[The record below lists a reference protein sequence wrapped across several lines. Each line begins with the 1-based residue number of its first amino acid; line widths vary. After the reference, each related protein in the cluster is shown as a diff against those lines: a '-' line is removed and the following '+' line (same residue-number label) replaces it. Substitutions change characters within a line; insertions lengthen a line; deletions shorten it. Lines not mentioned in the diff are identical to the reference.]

1 MTAFVGR
8 VRALSIWEQ
17 FIGGNGLTLTLV
29 ALVPLSVALPL
40 QQANWVR
47 GMIPLTVVA
56 FLGGGAG
63 YLFHRMG
70 WSALRAHSVATA
82 AGLLVTAIAGTAIAG
97 GSTAVARVMNVF
109 EDLAG
114 WFAAVPTEEAR
125 SGLIEFAMFLTL
137 IVWALSYLGV
147 WLALRRAHGWV
158 TVVLG
163 GIVLS
168 MALGNIAGDAGWSLG
183 IFMVTS
189 VLLIIHLDT
198 VRRMIGW
205 RARRTSFDPQT
216 VLAQSGIVL
225 AFGLVVTLFAAA
237 LPSPALAP
245 LEGTAARLEDVSAQ
259 VKRHFNRLFLGLPAR
274 GSYHTITFDTNTLFR
289 GNPNL
294 TDSLLFRVTGGPP
307 TYWRARTYT
316 SYTSE
321 GWDTVDADFAPHE
334 SLPEVDDIER
344 VAATHNF
351 RISAATDTLF
361 TGGLPVRFDEPAD
374 ALVSPDSPSDVFQ
387 VLFSE
392 GREYFPTRVN
402 LNYRSTGLESSAVP
416 SQLRVAG
423 TDYPE
428 WIEQTYL
435 QIPRSLPQRVRDL
448 AGDIVEDVDND
459 YDKAIAVRNYVLRYP
474 YNLDIDAPPS
484 DQDGVDY
491 FLFDLQE
498 GYCDYYAS
506 SMAVLLRAAGV
517 PARYVL
523 GYASGRYNHTRGAY
537 EVLELHYHSWVE
549 AYFPEY
555 GWIPFE
561 PTPPDAIEFGG
572 GVGAPPI
579 LTESPDPG
587 DIGELLEDEE
597 EEDFY
602 VELGDGPRS
611 NRWLVALGGLFAVF
625 AVFAPLVLWYK
636 WWWGLGR
643 LARSEEIFA
652 KMSRLGSMLG
662 MPPRPEQTAAEYA
675 SSLAAEVPE
684 QSKEIDVIAHA
695 YLLRRYGPGRVPL
708 PVIRAAEDSWGRLRW
723 ALLKRLFR
731 IRPD

>member
-1 MTAFVGR
+1 MTTLVGR

-17 FIGGNGLTLTLV
+17 FIGGDGLTLTLTAFV
-29 ALVPLSVALPL
+29 SLSVALPL
-40 QQANWVR
+40 QQANWVG
-47 GMIPLTVVA
+47 GMIPLAFVA

-63 YLFHRMG
+63 YSFHRMG
-70 WSALRAHSVATA
+70 WSASRAHPAATA
-82 AGLLVTAIAGTAIAG
+82 AGLLVTVIAGSAIAS
-97 GSTAVARVMNVF
+97 GSTAVVRVIRVF
-109 EDLAG
+109 EDLAD
-114 WFAAVPTEEAR
+114 WFAAVPTDEAQ

-137 IVWALSYLGV
+137 IVWAFSYLGV

-158 TVVLG
+158 TVILG
-163 GIVLS
+163 GIVLA
-168 MALGNIAGDAGWSLG
+168 MALGNIGGGAGWSLG

-198 VRRMIGW
+198 VRRMMGW
-205 RARRTSFDPQT
+205 RARRTTFDPQT

-225 AFGLVVTLFAAA
+225 AFGLVVTLLAAV
-237 LPSPALAP
+237 LPSPSLAP
-245 LEGTAARLEDVSAQ
+245 LEGTAARLEDVNAQ

-274 GSYHTITFDTNTLFR
+274 GSYHTITFDTNTTFK

-294 TDSLLFRVTGGPP
+294 TDSLLFRVTGGAP

-321 GWDTVDADFAPHE
+321 GWETVDADFAPHD
-334 SLPEVDDIER
+334 SLPEVDDLER

-351 RISAATDTLF
+351 RIAAATDTLF

-402 LNYRSTGLESSAVP
+402 LNYWSTGLESSAVP
-416 SQLRVAG
+416 SQLRRAG
-423 TDYPE
+423 TEFPE

-435 QIPRSLPQRVRDL
+435 QLPRSLPQRVQDL
-448 AGDIVEDVDND
+448 ADDIVEDADND
-459 YDKAIAVRNYVLRYP
+459 YDKAIAVRNYVLRFP
-474 YNLDIDAPPS
+474 YNLDIDAPPT

-523 GYASGRYNHTRGAY
+523 GYASGRYNQTRGAY

-579 LTESPDPG
+579 LTESPDPD

-602 VELGDGPRS
+602 VELEGGPQS
-611 NRWLVALGGLFAVF
+611 NRWLMALGGLFAVF

-652 KMSRLGSMLG
+652 KMSRLGSLLG

-675 SSLAAEVPE
+675 SSLVAEVPE
-684 QSKEIDVIAHA
+684 QAKEIDVIAHA
-695 YLLRRYGPGRVPL
+695 YLLRRYGPDRVPF
-708 PVIRAAEDSWGRLRW
+708 PVIRAAEDSWIRLRW

>member
-1 MTAFVGR
+1 MTTLVGR

-17 FIGGNGLTLTLV
+17 FIGGNGLTLTLA
-29 ALVPLSVALPL
+29 ALVSLSVALPL

-47 GMIPLTVVA
+47 GMIDLVVVA

-70 WSALRAHSVATA
+70 WSALRAHPVAAA
-82 AGLLVTAIAGTAIAG
+82 AGLLVTVISGMAIAS
-97 GSTAVARVMNVF
+97 GSTAVARVVNVF
-109 EDLAG
+109 EDLVG
-114 WFAAVPTEEAR
+114 WFAAVPTEEAK

-137 IVWALSYLGV
+137 IIWAFSYLGV

-158 TVVLG
+158 TVILG
-163 GIVLS
+163 GIVLT
-168 MALGNIAGDAGWSLG
+168 MALGNIAGAAGWSLG

-205 RARRTSFDPQT
+205 RARQISFDPQT

-225 AFGLVVTLFAAA
+225 AFGLVVTLLAAA
-237 LPSPALAP
+237 LPAPSLAP

-274 GSYHTITFDTNTLFR
+274 GSYHTITFETNTLFR

-294 TDSLLFRVTGGPP
+294 SDSLLFRVTGGRP

-316 SYTSE
+316 SYASE

-334 SLPEVDDIER
+334 SLPGVNDLER

-374 ALVSPDSPSDVFQ
+374 ALVSPDAPSDVFQ

-402 LNYRSTGLESSAVP
+402 LNYWSTGLESSAVP
-416 SQLRVAG
+416 SQLRAAG
-423 TDYPE
+423 MDHPE

-435 QIPRSLPQRVRDL
+435 QLPGSLPQRVRDL
-448 AGDIVEDVDND
+448 ADDIVDGVDND
-459 YDKAIAVRNYVLRYP
+459 YDKAIAVRNYLLRYP

-491 FLFDLQE
+491 FLFDLRE

-523 GYASGRYNHTRGAY
+523 GYASGRYNQARGAY

-549 AYFPEY
+549 VYFPDY

-579 LTESPDPG
+579 LTESPDPS
-587 DIGELLEDEE
+587 DIGEFIEDEE

-602 VELGDGPRS
+602 VEVGGGPQS
-611 NRWLVALGGLFAVF
+611 NRWLVALGSVFAVF

-662 MPPRPEQTAAEYA
+662 MPPRPEQTAVEYA
-675 SSLAAEVPE
+675 SSLAAEIPE

-708 PVIRAAEDSWGRLRW
+708 PAIRAAEDSWSRLRW